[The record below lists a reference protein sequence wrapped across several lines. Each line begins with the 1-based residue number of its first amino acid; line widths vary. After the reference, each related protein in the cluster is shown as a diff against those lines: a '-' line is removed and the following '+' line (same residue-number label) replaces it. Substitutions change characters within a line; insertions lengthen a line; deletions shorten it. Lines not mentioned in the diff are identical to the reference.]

1 VSPLIQELRGS
12 PLALV
17 ASYGLVCGFAPFME
31 ETMFRGIFLHHLR
44 QRWSWIASAS
54 VVSLIFAML
63 HPQGWVAVPALASIA
78 MVLGALR
85 EWRGSLIA
93 PMAAHACNNFLALTF
108 ALMLFR

>member
-1 VSPLIQELRGS
+1 
-12 PLALV
+12 
-17 ASYGLVCGFAPFME
+17 ME

-63 HPQGWVAVPALASIA
+63 HPQGWVAIPALASIA